1 MTIALAKRL
10 RVWEHWKNTLEWRN
24 MVALPNIENIT
35 QENLLDT
42 VKRIVGNLKEI
53 NDTSVHRDQ
62 TLVREVRQ
70 VRTDLGKRIDQTN
83 TRLVSLED
91 KVDGL
96 QTEMTGLRTEMKGLR
111 QDVDTRLSEQT
122 DLLKMIA
129 ENTKRK

>member
-1 MTIALAKRL
+1 
-10 RVWEHWKNTLEWRN
+10 VEEHGR
-24 MVALPNIENIT
+24 PT
-35 QENLLDT
+35 QYRAHHAGDLLDT

-70 VRTDLGKRIDQTN
+70 VRTDLGKLIDQTN

-96 QTEMTGLRTEMKGLR
+96 RSEMTGLRGEMTGMR
-111 QDVDTRLSEQT
+111 QDVDTWLSEQT

>member
-1 MTIALAKRL
+1 M
-10 RVWEHWKNTLEWRN
+10 
-24 MVALPNIENIT
+24 
-35 QENLLDT
+35 
-42 VKRIVGNLKEI
+42 KRIVGNLKEI

-62 TLVREVRQ
+62 TLVREVR
-70 VRTDLGKRIDQTN
+70 TDLGKRIDQTN

-96 QTEMTGLRTEMKGLR
+96 RSEMTGLRGEMTGMR

>member
-1 MTIALAKRL
+1 ME
-10 RVWEHWKNTLEWRN
+10 EHG
-24 MVALPNIENIT
+24 ALPNIEHIT

-96 QTEMTGLRTEMKGLR
+96 RSEMTGLRGEMTGMR